1 MDQKSAKDLK
11 AIIKI
16 ASHYGQ
22 VKQTQQTVEE
32 CSELIQAICKSWR
45 TTPETPAPEF
55 EQTREHIIEEMAD
68 VQIMLWQL
76 YYLMIPDS
84 DEMDRRISE
93 KLERQL
99 KRIEEERNEI

>member
-1 MDQKSAKDLK
+1 M
-11 AIIKI
+11 
-16 ASHYGQ
+16 
-22 VKQTQQTVEE
+22 
-32 CSELIQAICKSWR
+32 IQAICKSWR